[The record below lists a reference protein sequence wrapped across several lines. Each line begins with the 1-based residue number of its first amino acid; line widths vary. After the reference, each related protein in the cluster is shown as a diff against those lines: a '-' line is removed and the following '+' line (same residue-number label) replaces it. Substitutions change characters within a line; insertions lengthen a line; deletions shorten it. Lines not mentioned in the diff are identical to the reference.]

1 MALRNCGFPQQGK
14 KIHEDLTIDLNL
26 NDSRHEILNTSI
38 KKIMEL
44 RKEEFPVAL
53 QAYEVRGDHEDFVAE
68 QVVST
73 QTEADTFMSMYAGR
87 LIKTREVRP
96 VETKHYAHPV
106 HRTRTGAG
114 TAWLVFVIL
123 LVVLIAVGFAT
134 GWIQNMF
141 GQIK

>member
-1 MALRNCGFPQQGK
+1 M
-14 KIHEDLTIDLNL
+14 TIDLNL

-53 QAYEVRGDHEDFVAE
+53 QAYEVRGDREDFLAE
-68 QVVST
+68 QVVNT
-73 QTEADTFMSMYAGR
+73 QTEADTFMSLYAGR

-96 VETKHYAHPV
+96 VETRHYAPAV

-114 TAWLVFVIL
+114 TAWLVFFIL